1 MEINELKSAIDSLE
15 QGEYELAKSLFSQFS
30 GPEWLGEPYE
40 WKQDNAL
47 RMSGF
52 IQNIVKILPQDT
64 PSIKVEYLVEN
75 YLLALVDLPGS
86 IDLAATALVN
96 FWNSHK
102 SMDIDS
108 LINFLKLLSE
118 HPDGEN
124 VPSIASQAEGLDFSF
139 GGEAIKGLW
148 GVKRES

>member
-15 QGEYELAKSLFSQFS
+15 QGKHELAISLFSQFS

-47 RMSGF
+47 RVSGF

-75 YLLALVDLPGS
+75 YLLALVDLPGA
-86 IDLAATALVN
+86 IELAATALVN
-96 FWNSHK
+96 FWNSHQNV
-102 SMDIDS
+102 DIDS
-108 LINFLKLLSE
+108 FKSFLKLLSE
-118 HPDGEN
+118 HPDGDN
-124 VPSIASQAEGLDFSF
+124 VPSIASQAEGLDFSLE
-139 GGEAIKGLW
+139 GEAIKG
-148 GVKRES
+148 

>member
-1 MEINELKSAIDSLE
+1 MKISELRSVIDSLE
-15 QGEYELAKSLFSQFS
+15 HGEKELAITLFSQFS
-30 GPEWLGEPYE
+30 GPDWLGEPYE
-40 WKQDNAL
+40 WKQENAL
-47 RMSGF
+47 RVSDF
-52 IQNIVKILPQDT
+52 IQNIVKILPKDT

-75 YLLALVDLPGS
+75 YLLSLVDLPNS

-124 VPSIASQAEGLDFSF
+124 VPSIAAKAEGLGFNL
-139 GGEAIKGLW
+139 E
-148 GVKRES
+148 

>member
-1 MEINELKSAIDSLE
+1 MKISELRSVIDSLE
-15 QGEYELAKSLFSQFS
+15 HGEEELAITLFSQFS

-47 RMSGF
+47 RMSDF
-52 IQNIVKILPQDT
+52 IQNIVKILPKDT

-75 YLLALVDLPGS
+75 YLLALVDLPNS

-124 VPSIASQAEGLDFSF
+124 VPSIAAEAEGLGFNL
-139 GGEAIKGLW
+139 E
-148 GVKRES
+148 

>member
-1 MEINELKSAIDSLE
+1 MKISELRSAIDSLE
-15 QGEYELAKSLFSQFS
+15 HGEKEAAITLFSQFS
-30 GPEWLGEPYE
+30 GAEWLGEPYE

-47 RMSGF
+47 RVSDF
-52 IQNIVKILPQDT
+52 IQNIVKILPKDT

-75 YLLALVDLPGS
+75 YLLALVDLPNS

-124 VPSIASQAEGLDFSF
+124 VPSIASKAEGLDFSF
-139 GGEAIKGLW
+139 GGEANKGLW
-148 GVKRES
+148 GIKRES

>member
-1 MEINELKSAIDSLE
+1 MKISELRSVIDSLE
-15 QGEYELAKSLFSQFS
+15 HGEKELAITLFSQFS

-40 WKQDNAL
+40 WKQENAL
-47 RMSGF
+47 RMSDF
-52 IQNIVKILPQDT
+52 IQNIVKILPKDT

-75 YLLALVDLPGS
+75 YLLALVDLPNS

-124 VPSIASQAEGLDFSF
+124 VPSIAAEAEGLDFNL
-139 GGEAIKGLW
+139 E
-148 GVKRES
+148 